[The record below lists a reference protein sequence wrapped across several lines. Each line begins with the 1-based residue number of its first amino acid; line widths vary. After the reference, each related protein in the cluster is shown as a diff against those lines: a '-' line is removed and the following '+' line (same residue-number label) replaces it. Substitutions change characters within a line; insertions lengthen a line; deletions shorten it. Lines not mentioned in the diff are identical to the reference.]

1 MTSARTMIRKST
13 ANCTRTATT
22 SSCESTTAESKSAR
36 DATSPLR
43 HRALRHLNLS
53 SRTANST
60 STVASKDRHVYWW
73 LNATFSTTA
82 TQSVYVLVT
91 RTLPC
96 ATSWSRPYEPA
107 GVVELCGVSPLLRGP
122 QPTVYCLVTRTLR
135 LCCIVII
142 VCLDYLL
149 ILYICVCENKTRVLQ
164 TIVYSFTF
172 IRHNTCK

>member
-60 STVASKDRHVYWW
+60 YTVASKDRNVYWW
-73 LNATFSTTA
+73 PNATFSTTA
-82 TQSVYVLVT
+82 TKSVYVVVT

-96 ATSWSRPYEPA
+96 ATSWSTSTVNWAKTMSNIWILWEHIS
-107 GVVELCGVSPLLRGP
+107 VVHSSLFCFFMSIFSIQCYLPMFIDRHFIHNVCYVSL
-122 QPTVYCLVTRTLR
+122 
-135 LCCIVII
+135 
-142 VCLDYLL
+142 
-149 ILYICVCENKTRVLQ
+149 
-164 TIVYSFTF
+164 
-172 IRHNTCK
+172 